1 MPLNDPNLLIP
12 YENWVFFN
20 RFEYIPP
27 FEQAYK
33 ISAQYEVS
41 GFPRLIETEW
51 KIKDSI
57 CYHSLQLEPNLSYD
71 IIKIRD
77 LSTNLKNLQRSTA
90 DSLVTLTLKEVKNP
104 YLRQKAHY
112 LLEKYCPREIKASR
126 ALPAGKGA
134 DIFRKI
140 IAPYQ
145 GKVIYVDFW
154 ATSCGPCRADIQ
166 NMKPLREQ
174 YSGKNIVFL
183 FITDEKSSPINDY
196 NRFTADLQGE
206 KFRIPEDEYNYLRE
220 LFQINGIPHYEIIN
234 KRGEVVNT
242 AFYRQNKSDLFDTL
256 IEEQ

>member
-1 MPLNDPNLLIP
+1 M
-12 YENWVFFN
+12 
-20 RFEYIPP
+20 
-27 FEQAYK
+27 
-33 ISAQYEVS
+33 
-41 GFPRLIETEW
+41 
-51 KIKDSI
+51 
-57 CYHSLQLEPNLSYD
+57 
-71 IIKIRD
+71 
-77 LSTNLKNLQRSTA
+77 
-90 DSLVTLTLKEVKNP
+90 
-104 YLRQKAHY
+104 
-112 LLEKYCPREIKASR
+112 
-126 ALPAGKGA
+126 
-134 DIFRKI
+134 IF
-140 IAPYQ
+140 
-145 GKVIYVDFW
+145 VDFW